1 MRQKSVS
8 FFAVLLGL
16 VAVACGQHS
25 EQPKPGP
32 EAKKLAYFIGTWQ
45 GKAEVKPS
53 MFGPGGQAVN
63 SSRNEWIAGGFFYLT
78 HHEEQN
84 PSGTYHVVSVTGYDP
99 GKKVYTTYSFYPGG
113 GVERSEGTLAG
124 DTWTWNASYDI
135 NGKTVKT
142 RTIIKP
148 TSATS
153 YDFTWEIAA
162 NGDDWTTVQQG
173 TAKKAK

>member
-1 MRQKSVS
+1 MSIYVELYFYSIYVDLRSKTMRQKSIS
-8 FFAVLLGL
+8 FIAVLLGL

-53 MFGPGGQAVN
+53 MFGPGG
-63 SSRNEWIAGGFFYLT
+63 
-78 HHEEQN
+78 
-84 PSGTYHVVSVTGYDP
+84 
-99 GKKVYTTYSFYPGG
+99 

-135 NGKTVKT
+135 NGKTVKA